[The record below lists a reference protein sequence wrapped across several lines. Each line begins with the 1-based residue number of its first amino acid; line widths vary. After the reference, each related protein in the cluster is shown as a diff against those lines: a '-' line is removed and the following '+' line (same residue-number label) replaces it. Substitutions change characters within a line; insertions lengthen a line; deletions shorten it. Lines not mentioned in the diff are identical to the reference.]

1 MNSDQDRRL
10 FKRYQRKSEFRLSVG
25 GASFQATTVDFSL
38 GGVGFSVEGTPPLSR
53 GETISL
59 KTEDPYMDIKGR
71 VAWLKKSDT
80 SLRVGIEKLSIS
92 GRLRDFQMSD
102 ILLGLKKSDKTGIF
116 EIIKGP
122 IDKKIHIKKGDMV
135 FAASNEAEDRLG
147 EFLLRVGKINLD
159 QYFQSVNILKKTGK
173 RQGTVLVELGFLK
186 PNDLVWAVQNQ
197 VEEIILSLF
206 QWEDGEFLFRECRLP
221 SKEVITLKISTADL
235 VYRGIKKIESQTR
248 IKNALPPLDTIV
260 CYSPDPMN
268 LFQDIHLD
276 KADKDIFSLID
287 GTSTIEEILSMSP
300 LDKFQTM
307 RTLYALFSTRI
318 IEMLKEGTIADGV
331 QQEILKDYDT
341 DIDSVFVEK
350 VENLYTRI
358 EALDHYDILGI
369 EKQASQDIIKKA
381 YYKSAK
387 EFHPDK
393 HFSLPS
399 SELKSKLNTIFA
411 SITEAY
417 RILSDP
423 LMRGKYDQKLSCG
436 TARIEKSNVE
446 LAKHKFKEGVDAFR
460 KKSFD
465 EAVEFF
471 GQASYL
477 DSSNPN
483 YYFHMGIA
491 LEKEKKYR
499 EAEKAHR
506 QALKLD
512 PFNADYFAELGFIY
526 LKLDLPL
533 RAKSSFE
540 TALKYNPS
548 SKKAAQGLQSCSAE

>member
-1 MNSDQDRRL
+1 MNSDKDRRR
-10 FKRYQRKSEFRLSVG
+10 FKRYTRKSEFRLSIG
-25 GASFQATTVDFSL
+25 GTSFPAHTIDFSI
-38 GGVGFSVEGTPPLSR
+38 GGLGFSVEGTPPLP
-53 GETISL
+53 EKAMLDLEI
-59 KTEDPYMDIKGR
+59 EDLNMNINGS
-71 VAWLKKSDT
+71 VVWVQKSD
-80 SLRVGIEKLSIS
+80 SYLRVGIERLSIS
-92 GRLRDFQMSD
+92 GFLRHYQMSD
-102 ILLGLKKSDKTGIF
+102 ILLDLKKSNKTGIF

-122 IDKKIHIKKGDMV
+122 IHKKLYIKNGDMV
-135 FAASNEAEDRLG
+135 FATSNEDEDRLG

-159 QYFQSVNILKKTGK
+159 QYFQSVNILRKTGK

-186 PNDLVWAVQNQ
+186 PTDLIWAVQNQ

-206 QWEDGEFLFRECRLP
+206 QWEDGEFLFREGPLP
-221 SKEVITLKISTADL
+221 TKEVITLKISTANL
-235 VYRGIKKIESQTR
+235 VYRGIEKIESQTR

-276 KADKDIFSLID
+276 KADQDIFSLID
-287 GTSTIEEILSMSP
+287 GKSTIEEILSISP
-300 LDKFQTM
+300 LDKLQTM
-307 RTLYALFSTRI
+307 RTLYALLSTRI
-318 IEMLKEGTIADGV
+318 IEMLEEGTIADGIH
-331 QQEILKDYDT
+331 QEILKDYDT
-341 DIDSVFVEK
+341 DINSVFLEK
-350 VENLYTRI
+350 IENLYKSI
-358 EALDHYDILGI
+358 EAINHYDILGI
-369 EKQASQDIIKKA
+369 EKQASNDIIKKA
-381 YYKSAK
+381 YYRSAK

-399 SELKSKLNTIFA
+399 KELKDKLNTIF
-411 SITEAY
+411 SKITEAY
-417 RILSDP
+417 RILSD
-423 LMRGKYDQKLSCG
+423 LRMRSDYDQRLSNG

-446 LAKHKFKEGVDAFR
+446 IAKHKFKEGVDAFR
-460 KKSFD
+460 KKSFN

-491 LEKEKKYR
+491 LEKENKYR
-499 EAEKAHR
+499 EAEKAYR

-512 PFNADYFAELGFIY
+512 PLNADYFAELGLIY

-548 SKKAAQGLQSCSAE
+548 SEKAAQGLQSCSPG